1 MLEVVL
7 PGLLVHRVPE
17 GDGSGDEGIEHGE
30 EHDQD
35 VEDRVVDD
43 LMTNIWGIS
52 SPLKVINSHQT
63 PLSFSIT
70 PQNLLG
76 SNTR

>member
-17 GDGSGDEGIEHGE
+17 GDGGGDEGVEHGE
-30 EHDQD
+30 EHDHN

-43 LMTNIWGIS
+43 LVTNIWSIS
-52 SPLKVINSHQT
+52 SPLKVINCHQT
-63 PLSFSIT
+63 PLSFAIT
-70 PQNLLG
+70 LQNLLG